1 MELKAA
7 KIRFWPVDC
16 VRLQVIADNFAS
28 WQKGHPHLGSFH
40 LFTAFGIPIKAHWSF
55 LLLVYFFASQ
65 LVDMGKSS
73 QGSALPMPQ
82 DFATGLLFVVCA
94 MVCLLL
100 HELGHSL
107 TARRYGI
114 KTREIKMFFLGGV
127 AMIERSPR
135 EPRQELIITIAG
147 PLVNFVI
154 AAILFPLLL
163 LFSNDQS
170 AAEQPMAY
178 GLLAFLLAI
187 NLVFGLFNLLP
198 GFPMDGGRILRAL
211 LAMKLPYLKAT
222 HIAVRV
228 GQYVGVGLICLAVMG
243 EWGGISSGLIGAL
256 IIVVAQG
263 ELMRVRAEEALKN
276 GPDLSRLFGGIFGGN
291 SRAGAG
297 PGSWNFTVGGQPPPG
312 SQGAEGQGEAPPPPR
327 GDSDCVIDVDSDGK
341 VRKIWRKDEDED

>member
-1 MELKAA
+1 M
-7 KIRFWPVDC
+7 
-16 VRLQVIADNFAS
+16 
-28 WQKGHPHLGSFH
+28 GSFH

-65 LVDMGKSS
+65 LVEMGKSPE
-73 QGSALPMPQ
+73 GSAIPMPA
-82 DFATGLLFVVCA
+82 DLATALVFVVCA

-135 EPRQELIITIAG
+135 EPRQELIITVAG

-163 LFSNDQS
+163 LFSNDQPAGEQS
-170 AAEQPMAY
+170 MAEQPMAY

-211 LAMKLPYLKAT
+211 LALKLPYLKAT
-222 HIAVRV
+222 HIAVRIGQLV
-228 GQYVGVGLICLAVMG
+228 GAAFIVLAVMG
-243 EWGGISSGLIGAL
+243 IWGGISSGLIGAL
-256 IIVVAQG
+256 ILIVAQG
-263 ELMRVRAEEALKN
+263 ELMRVWAEEARKN
-276 GPDLSRLFGGIFGGN
+276 GPDLSRLFGGN
-291 SRAGAG
+291 SKAGAG
-297 PGSWNFTVGGQPPPG
+297 PGTWKFTVGGQPPPG
-312 SQGAEGQGEAPPPPR
+312 SQGAETQGDDPPPPR

-341 VRKIWRKDEDED
+341 VRKIWRKDDDED

>member
-1 MELKAA
+1 M
-7 KIRFWPVDC
+7 RFWQVDC

-28 WQKGHPHLGSFH
+28 WQKGHPLLGSFH

-55 LLLVYFFASQ
+55 LLLLYFFASQ
-65 LVDMGKSS
+65 FVDHGISEKRP
-73 QGSALPMPQ
+73 GGIFPE
-82 DFATGLLFVVCA
+82 DFATALVFATCA

-127 AMIERSPR
+127 AMMERIPRVPR
-135 EPRQELIITIAG
+135 EELLITIAG

-154 AAILFPLLL
+154 AGILFLLL
-163 LFSNDQS
+163 LFLAKDQPPS
-170 AAEQPMAY
+170 EPSMAH
-178 GLLAFLLAI
+178 GLLVFLLVV
-187 NLVFGLFNLLP
+187 NLWWGVFNLLP
-198 GFPMDGGRILRAL
+198 GFPMDGGRVLRSL
-211 LAMKLPYLKAT
+211 LAMKLPYLQAT

-228 GQYVGVGLICLAVMG
+228 GQFVGAGFIALTVLGI
-243 EWGGISSGLIGAL
+243 WGNIMVALIGVLVL
-256 IIVVAQG
+256 IIAQT

-312 SQGAEGQGEAPPPPR
+312 SQGAETQGEDPPPPR